1 LMPRCASLLEDD
13 PKTFS
18 ILILFLELVE
28 PISCSPFPGL
38 EEAVSST
45 APGSS
50 CRLPATHTKMFL
62 SPMPLSFC
70 FGNGEP

>member
-1 LMPRCASLLEDD
+1 
-13 PKTFS
+13 
-18 ILILFLELVE
+18 
-28 PISCSPFPGL
+28 L
-38 EEAVSST
+38 EEAISST
-45 APGSS
+45 ATGSFALS